1 MAPKRRGRPRK
12 TDKPVDTKEENQE
25 TSAADAAEEV
35 VEEEEKAETE
45 PSPKKSK
52 VEEKKQRGRKPKATS
67 KKAAAAA
74 KKSLNDD
81 AKGADE
87 DEEAEEGVE
96 EEAPADSESQKVVI
110 IEASKECNCFK
121 TSAAKVQAGLT
132 KAIPGIEVLVNPEK
146 PRKGCFEVRSK
157 GGDTYLSL
165 LGLARPFTKLKNL
178 DMDNAVEEIVAKVK

>member
-12 TDKPVDTKEENQE
+12 TDKPVDNKEENQE

-52 VEEKKQRGRKPKATS
+52 VEEKKQRGRKPKAAS
-67 KKAAAAA
+67 KKAAA
-74 KKSLNDD
+74 KKSVNDD

-157 GGDTYLSL
+157 GGDIYLSL
-165 LGLARPFTKLKNL
+165 LGLPRPFTKLKNL
-178 DMDNAVEEIVAKVK
+178 DMDNAVEEIVTKWK